1 MSHQIHRLAAVVTSG
16 VSHRDRGKLPELRS
30 LLILLLSTRQ
40 SRRHPAR
47 LGCRLNAGG
56 VEWAERHECRSAACP
71 RSVACAR
78 PAKVAIGVVCDIC
91 ARHDRSH
98 APRGNAVHDAARHSG
113 RRASWTGFPRGAW
126 ERSIPVGDAGG
137 RWYGPRFGRWRWV
150 WWLICSLIHR
160 LAAVVTSG
168 VSHRDR
174 GKLPELRSLLI
185 LLLSTRQSRR
195 HPSRLGCR
203 LNAGGVEWVERHGCR
218 ESRRSA
224 MDGRSAAGPRSVACA
239 RPAKS
244 QLVSFSL
251 SRRDRSN
258 APRGNAAHDAPR
270 HSGRRA
276 SRTAFPRGA

>member
-1 MSHQIHRLAAVVTSG
+1 MQSVPDGIPTRSVGTINRSPPLDCYRVACRAEISKLDINPCGRRRSCATVRAAIRTKRWISEQMSHQIHRLAAVVTSG

-40 SRRHPAR
+40 SRRHPSR

-168 VSHRDR
+168 VSHRNCVKTDSCV
-174 GKLPELRSLLI
+174 L
-185 LLLSTRQSRR
+185 
-195 HPSRLGCR
+195 C
-203 LNAGGVEWVERHGCR
+203 
-218 ESRRSA
+218 
-224 MDGRSAAGPRSVACA
+224 
-239 RPAKS
+239 
-244 QLVSFSL
+244 
-251 SRRDRSN
+251 
-258 APRGNAAHDAPR
+258 
-270 HSGRRA
+270 
-276 SRTAFPRGA
+276 

>member
-1 MSHQIHRLAAVVTSG
+1 LSRNLKVGHQSLWETPELCDGRAAIRTKRWISEQMSHQIHRLAAVVTSG

-98 APRGNAVHDAARHSG
+98 APRGNAAHDAARHSG

-126 ERSIPVGDAGG
+126 ERSRDRHRWTAPGLCVEPKSQSWTPIPVGDAG
-137 RWYGPRFGRWRWV
+137 
-150 WWLICSLIHR
+150 
-160 LAAVVTSG
+160 AVRRQRGGGSG
-168 VSHRDR
+168 GS
-174 GKLPELRSLLI
+174 
-185 LLLSTRQSRR
+185 
-195 HPSRLGCR
+195 
-203 LNAGGVEWVERHGCR
+203 
-218 ESRRSA
+218 SA
-224 MDGRSAAGPRSVACA
+224 
-239 RPAKS
+239 
-244 QLVSFSL
+244 Q
-251 SRRDRSN
+251 
-258 APRGNAAHDAPR
+258 
-270 HSGRRA
+270 
-276 SRTAFPRGA
+276 